1 MARYK
6 IEKEKGLKGYYAR
19 VYSDSGVLLDS
30 LVFGSRVKARK
41 SLDNLKKSG
50 LFRKKKR

>member
-6 IEKEKGLKGYYAR
+6 IEKGLKGYYAR

-30 LVFGSRVKARK
+30 LVFSSKVKARK
-41 SLDNLKKSG
+41 SLDT
-50 LFRKKKR
+50 